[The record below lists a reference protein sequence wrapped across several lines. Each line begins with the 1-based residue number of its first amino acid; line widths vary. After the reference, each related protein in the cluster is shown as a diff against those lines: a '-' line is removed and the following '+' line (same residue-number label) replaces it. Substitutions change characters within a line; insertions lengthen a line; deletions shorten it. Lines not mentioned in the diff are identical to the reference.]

1 MFPTYAIMPLDMS
14 AERKNNIIRLIA
26 FILILVLLVFLLSTA
41 MSELYLKKKPYIAG
55 RLRCVIEVMN
65 ERPDTLDLI
74 TLGDSEAY
82 SSFNPMTVW
91 NEAGIPSFLLG
102 HSAQFIGETYS
113 ELKKALKT
121 QTPKVVLIETH
132 GLIAEGNLAE
142 NLGEFVKDELKTLFP
157 IFVYHDKWKE
167 LLTGDDKDDPNFFK
181 GFKIKTQSMPY
192 QGDELLQNNGSN
204 ASVSSASRFYMERIM
219 KLCEEKGAKL
229 MLYSAPS
236 PVNYN
241 AATHE
246 ALTAYASEI
255 GVPYSDLNAENDK
268 IGIDWKTDSI
278 DEGDHL
284 NVNGADKVTRFL
296 INFIK
301 ENESMEDRSKDQNYK
316 DWDALFEKY
325 LAMKEELSNTR

>member
-1 MFPTYAIMPLDMS
+1 MT
-14 AERKNNIIRLIA
+14 AEQKKNIIKLVS
-26 FILILVLLVFLLSTA
+26 FVLILILLVFLLSTA
-41 MSELYLKKKPYIAG
+41 MSELYLKKKPYVAG

-65 ERPDTLDLI
+65 EKPETLDLI

-82 SSFNPMTVW
+82 SSFDTMTVW
-91 NEAGIPSFLLG
+91 SEAGIPSFLLA

-121 QTPKVVLIETH
+121 QTPKVVLVETH

-142 NLGEFVKDELKTLFP
+142 NLGELVKDELKTIFP

-167 LLTGDDKDDPNFFK
+167 LLTGDDTDDPNFFK
-181 GFKIKTQSMPY
+181 GFKIKTQAMPY
-192 QGDELLQNNGSN
+192 QGDELLQNDGSK
-204 ASVSSASRFYMERIM
+204 ASVPSSSRFYMERIM
-219 KLCEEKGAKL
+219 KLCSEKGITL
-229 MLYSAPS
+229 MLFSAPS

-241 AATHE
+241 ASTHE

-255 GVPYSDLNAENDK
+255 GVPYVDLNTVSDE
-268 IGIDWKTDSI
+268 IGIDWAKDSL

-284 NVNGADKVTRFL
+284 NVNGAEKVTRYL

-301 ENESMEDRSKDQNYK
+301 DNKAMEDRSGDVSYA
-316 DWDALFEKY
+316 DWNDLFKRY
-325 LAMKEELSNTR
+325 TAMKIELENTK